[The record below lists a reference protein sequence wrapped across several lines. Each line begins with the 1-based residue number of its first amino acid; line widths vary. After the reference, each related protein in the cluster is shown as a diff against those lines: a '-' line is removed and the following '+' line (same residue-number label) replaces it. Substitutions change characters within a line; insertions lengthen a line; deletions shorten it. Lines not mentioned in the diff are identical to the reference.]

1 MVWTNFLNNMKFNLF
16 KLTIIAFFL
25 FTHWPVCYA
34 QPGTQS
40 DFIKIDQFG
49 YKTDAEKVAVLSNPE
64 IGFNAAESYSP
75 GSILEVRS
83 SDTDALVFSALI
95 QQWNGGAI
103 QTQSGDLGWW
113 FDFSSVQTTG
123 SYYVYDP
130 INDFSSYEFDI
141 QDDIYSPILE
151 AAGRMFYYNRCG
163 MAKATPFAEANW
175 VDGTNFTQDQNARY
189 VDDPN
194 NVSLYRDVSGGWF
207 DAGDYNKYVNYSNNT
222 IHDLL
227 WAYQQAPDVFSDN
240 WNIPE
245 SGNNVPDILDE
256 IKWELD
262 WLLKMVNPDGT
273 VHMKVGSIDFSENE
287 NSPPSA
293 NVDPRYYGPTCSSAE
308 IVTAGMFA
316 HAAIIYGQISG
327 MESYAANLQTQAENI
342 WQQVLVRLNNNTLE
356 INCDQALTSSDSD
369 EDADQQR
376 SDAYSAAIYLFAL
389 TNTSSYGNYILNNTE
404 DSGPLEIGAWDNY
417 HLPEIDALLY
427 YTTLPNADAT
437 LSQEIISGLS
447 NDINNNWN
455 TYYGWTEDDLYRSYI
470 PDWSYHWG
478 SNSPKAA
485 FGVLNYVIDEYNVN
499 TSLDFVKRQKE
510 TLHYFHGVNP
520 LNKCYLS
527 NMSSYGA
534 ENSVQELYH
543 TWFFDGTVWDNA
555 SSELGPAPGFVAG
568 GPNQTY
574 AANTSLSPP
583 YNQPAQKSYLDFNT
597 SWPDN
602 SWEITEPAIY
612 YNAIYLRL
620 LSQMVTLPQGGITL
634 DLKAILQGPYDED
647 SQLMNDNLRANNEI
661 PLTEPFTALGFNH
674 VNGGGET
681 TTQPVLDIVGNDAIV
696 DWIFVELRDGVSPN
710 TILATQAALLQRDGD
725 VVDLD
730 GTSLLEISGVD
741 VEDVFVI
748 LRHRNHFGVKSLNAL
763 STDQNIVIDF
773 SNPTT
778 EVYGMQPMIDIGGVK
793 AMIAGDA
800 NNDGQVNAVDKNN
813 YWRVENAMPFDY
825 INTKADFNLDGIVN
839 PVDKNG
845 YWRVNNSK
853 IEQLD

>member
-1 MVWTNFLNNMKFNLF
+1 MNKIQIVFIYLLLIGLSFS
-16 KLTIIAFFL
+16 A
-25 FTHWPVCYA
+25 YS

-49 YKTDAEKVAVLSNPE
+49 YQINAEKVAVLTNPE
-64 IGFNAAESYSP
+64 VGFNAAQSYTP
-75 GSILEVRS
+75 GSTFEVRVS
-83 SDTDALVFSALI
+83 GTNALEFSGSI
-95 QQWNGGAI
+95 QQWNGGALQI
-103 QTQSGDLGWW
+103 QSGDRGWW
-113 FDFSSVQTTG
+113 FDFSSVQTPG
-123 SYYVYDP
+123 NYYVYDP
-130 INDFSSYEFDI
+130 VNNFSSYEFDI
-141 QDDIYSPILE
+141 REDIYSSILE
-151 AAGRMFYYNRCG
+151 ATGRMFYYNRCG
-163 MAKATPFAEANW
+163 MGKSEPFAEANW
-175 VDGTNFTQDQNARY
+175 TDGMNFAQDQNARF

-207 DAGDYNKYVNYSNNT
+207 DAGDYNKYVNYTNNT
-222 IHDLL
+222 LHDLL
-227 WAYQQAPDVFSDN
+227 WAYQQAPDVFTDN

-245 SGNNVPDILDE
+245 SGNNIPDILDE

-262 WLLKMVNPDGT
+262 WLLKMVNPDGR

-287 NSPPSA
+287 SSPPSA
-293 NVDPRYYGPTCSSAE
+293 NTDPRYYGPTCSSAE
-308 IVTAGMFA
+308 IATAGMFA
-316 HAAIIYGQISG
+316 HASIVFSQISG
-327 MESYAANLQTQAENI
+327 MESYATNLETQAENV
-342 WQQVLVRLNNNTLE
+342 WQQVLVKLNNNTLE

-376 SDAYSAAIYLFAL
+376 SDAFSAAIYLYAL
-389 TNTSSYGNYILNNTE
+389 TGNSSYGNYIMNNTA

-427 YTTLPNADAT
+427 YTTLSNANVA
-437 LSQEIISGLS
+437 LSQDIITSFS
-447 NDINNNWN
+447 NDIDNNWN
-455 TYYGWTEDDLYRSYI
+455 TYYGWTENDLYRSFM

-485 FGVLNYVIDEYNVN
+485 FGVLNYVIEEYNVN
-499 TSLDFVKRQKE
+499 SSLDFIKRQKE

-555 SSELGPAPGFVAG
+555 TTELGPAPGFVTG

-574 AANTSLSPP
+574 TANTNLSPP

-620 LSQMVTLPQGGITL
+620 LSQMVTLPEGEVSL
-634 DLKAILQGPYDED
+634 SLKTILEGPYDENN
-647 SQLMNDNLRANNEI
+647 QLMNDGLRVNDEI
-661 PLTEPFTALGFNH
+661 PLTEPFTSLGFNH
-674 VNGGGET
+674 VDGGGET
-681 TTQPVLDIVGNDAIV
+681 TTQDILDVIGDDAVV
-696 DWIFVELRDGVSPN
+696 DWIFVELRDGNSDTLV
-710 TILATQAALLQRDGD
+710 IATQSALLQRDGD
-725 VVDLD
+725 VVGMD
-730 GTSLLEISGVD
+730 GSLSVDFSGLN
-741 VEDVFVI
+741 VEEVFVV
-748 LRHRNHFGVKSLNAL
+748 LLHRNHFGVRAL
-763 STDQNIVIDF
+763 DLYSTDQLITIDF
-773 SNPTT
+773 TDTT
-778 EVYGMQPMIDIGGVK
+778 TNVFGVQSMIYIGGIQ
-793 AMIAGDA
+793 AQISGDA
-800 NNDGQVNAVDKNN
+800 NKDGQINPVDKND
-813 YWRVENAMPFDY
+813 YWRVENGQAFDY
-825 INTKADFNLDGIVN
+825 LNTKADFNLDGIVN

-853 IEQLD
+853 VEQLD